1 MQTSVYQKM
10 ALSVHSSISPDS
22 WTLGFT
28 PGPTKNDVN
37 KFIVVYSHKT
47 VLHVIKMNDRD
58 NFSYMDESHKW
69 DFEQKEPET

>member
-10 ALSVHSSISPDS
+10 ALSVHSSTSPDS
-22 WTLGFT
+22 WTLTLT